1 MGRTKPEKKPDNQEY
16 ICSEC
21 GNVIEGD
28 HVFIRTRRRTG
39 LHIHYGCML
48 VRKEKRIHEETS
60 DDKVHTL

>member
-48 VRKEKRIHEETS
+48 VRKENSHG
-60 DDKVHTL
+60 